1 MSADEHPLGDVRL
14 GQAFMS
20 DVVHA
25 FIESPNWERGAL
37 FIVYDEWGGFF
48 DHVRPPSVPDARRSS
63 NLDNDFGQ
71 MGFRIP
77 AVAISP
83 YAKRGAVSHQ
93 LCGFESI
100 ISLISHRFG
109 LGHLT
114 TRDAKAQNIGQS
126 MQLGPARLR
135 AARPARPRPHRL
147 RAVHT
152 RRRRRP

>member
-48 DHVRPPSVPDARRSS
+48 DHVRPPSVPDVRRSS
-63 NLDNDFGQ
+63 NIDNDFGL

-77 AVAISP
+77 AVTVSP
-83 YAKRGAVSHQ
+83 FAKRGAVSHL

-100 ISLISHRFG
+100 IKPHHLPLRPGPPHHPRRTGAEHRPQHE
-109 LGHLT
+109 L
-114 TRDAKAQNIGQS
+114 DQ
-126 MQLGPARLR
+126 PRLR
-135 AARPARPRPHRL
+135 AARPARS
-147 RAVHT
+147 
-152 RRRRRP
+152 